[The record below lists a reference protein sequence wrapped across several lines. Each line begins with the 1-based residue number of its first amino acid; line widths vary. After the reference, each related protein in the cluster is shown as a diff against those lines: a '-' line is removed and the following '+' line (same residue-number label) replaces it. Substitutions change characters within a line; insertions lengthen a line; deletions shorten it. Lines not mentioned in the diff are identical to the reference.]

1 MSKLMLLL
9 GGLLVLALG
18 TVGFFFLLLRGAKS
32 ILVYPAAACMYVGL
46 GLTLYAMLMFWTDLE
61 S

>member
-1 MSKLMLLL
+1 MLKLTLLLL
-9 GGLLVLALG
+9 GLLLLASG
-18 TVGFFFLLLRGAKS
+18 AGGFFFLLMRGAES

>member
-18 TVGFFFLLLRGAKS
+18 TVGFFFLLLRGAES

>member
-1 MSKLMLLL
+1 MLKLTLFLLGLLL
-9 GGLLVLALG
+9 LASG
-18 TVGFFFLLLRGAKS
+18 AVGFFFLLMRGAES

-46 GLTLYAMLMFWTDLE
+46 GLTLYAMLMLWTDFE